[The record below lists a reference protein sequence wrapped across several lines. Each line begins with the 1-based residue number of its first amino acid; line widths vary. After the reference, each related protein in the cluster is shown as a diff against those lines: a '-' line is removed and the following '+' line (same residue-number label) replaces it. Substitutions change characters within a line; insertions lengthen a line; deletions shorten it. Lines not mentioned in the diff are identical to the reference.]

1 MGVNLQLERG
11 RRLWGLQ
18 WGKDNK
24 DYTGISGLFHYHGGT
39 WQDAVCSPIRDPECS
54 ARVYVCIFSS
64 KKAGT
69 FLFSALKLPLLIS
82 RALEGEGEAE
92 ALIKESG

>member
-1 MGVNLQLERG
+1 MSVKLQLERG
-11 RRLWGLQ
+11 RRFWGLQ

-24 DYTGISGLFHYHGGT
+24 DYAGISGLFHCHGGK

-54 ARVYVCIFSS
+54 ARVYLYILSS
-64 KKAGT
+64 EKAST
-69 FLFSALKLPLLIS
+69 FLFSALKPPLLIS
-82 RALEGEGEAE
+82 SALEGEGEAE